1 MPHPLDGL
9 DPGQRAAVV
18 HRGGPLL
25 VEGEAGTGKT
35 RVLAH
40 RVAWLASEGLAPHAA
55 LVFTGSR
62 RAALDLQCRIEGLLH
77 PAWEELAVATP
88 AAWAERVLREHAADA
103 GLDPLWALVTPADR
117 VALLLDR
124 LEELTLR
131 HHEIRGSPAPLLAR
145 VVRRIDRLKEEAIT
159 SDDYASWAGELA
171 ALARDDAER
180 AHAVRELEFARLY
193 ADHDRLLAARGALD
207 RGGAVLALVRLLRE
221 RPHVRAGLAARY
233 RHVVVDDHQD
243 TGLAASL
250 LVALLVA
257 EHGELT
263 AAGDPAQ
270 AVRRLRGAGRK
281 NLDDLGRELPGLRV
295 VRLRRSHRAPAAIVR
310 AARAASGRAAAPAS
324 TPASSPVRVWRC
336 RSERAQGQAVAAEVE
351 RLVATVGV
359 APELIAV
366 LVPSLARNGTV
377 LGAALEER
385 GVPYRLE
392 GAASY
397 FRRPEVRD
405 VVAWLRLL
413 ADPDDSGAAVRAL
426 SRPPV
431 ELRSVDIA
439 RLTQLARR
447 RKVDMVS
454 AIPAALEGPQLSPEG
469 RDQVRA
475 FLALHRRASQA
486 FEEMRPDL
494 FVHRLIE
501 RIGVR
506 RRQVFSASADTAE
519 RLRGLARLGLLAAA
533 YMRREPQATPRDFV
547 AYVAAVAEAGLPDE
561 DLEPDGTVRAVRVLS
576 LDDAAGG
583 EWEHVFVLG
592 LDAGAE
598 RDPALEQADSIPDAL
613 LKERLPPDAGNRL
626 GRLVHLAMTRARRG
640 VVLSWAE
647 DAGEGRARPAPP
659 LERVRGA
666 AGVAEEVWEEELFG
680 PAETLHSTFRMMRD
694 ELLDSVALTGARLSE
709 MRLDT
714 YLDVSHG
721 LVRHLELLKLA
732 ALMERAK
739 DGEPVAEALPYVNE
753 LVLQAATPE
762 QRELFRAS
770 ALDAYLCDTDS
781 AQRRRAEALGSS
793 AEASLEPF
801 IPRRGAGLMLSA
813 SDIETYRRCP
823 LKYKFARV
831 FRIPQEPTI
840 NQRFGILVHQV
851 LERFHTTGGGSRE
864 SLMQLLEASW
874 RRCGFGERNDERQF
888 RRRAESALQRYWE
901 LDQERAG
908 DPVWFER
915 SFTFRL
921 GPHVLRGRVD
931 RVDRLAGGSYELID
945 YKTGRAKTAGELRE
959 DLQLSLYQM
968 GAREAWGL
976 ETSAQSYY
984 YVLENEK
991 VPVEHSEA
999 ELERVRATVAEIAE
1013 GIAGQKF
1020 EPRPDPELC
1029 AGCDYRIVCPAAEA

>member
-1 MPHPLDGL
+1 M
-9 DPGQRAAVV
+9 
-18 HRGGPLL
+18 
-25 VEGEAGTGKT
+25 
-35 RVLAH
+35 
-40 RVAWLASEGLAPHAA
+40 
-55 LVFTGSR
+55 FTGSR

-131 HHEIRGSPAPLLAR
+131 HREIRGSPAPLLAR

-207 RGGAVLALVRLLRE
+207 RGGARARTRPAPARAPARARRARRALPPRRGR
-221 RPHVRAGLAARY
+221 RPPGHRARGLAAR
-233 RHVVVDDHQD
+233 RPP
-243 TGLAASL
+243 GGGA
-250 LVALLVA
+250 
-257 EHGELT
+257 
-263 AAGDPAQ
+263 
-270 AVRRLRGAGRK
+270 RRADCRRRSRAGRPPAARGGPQ

-613 LKERLPPDAGNRL
+613 LKERLP
-626 GRLVHLAMTRARRG
+626 RRG
-640 VVLSWAE
+640 EPARAARAPGH
-647 DAGEGRARPAPP
+647 DARATRRGALVGGGRGRRPRPARSP
-659 LERVRGA
+659 LERVRAA

-1013 GIAGQKF
+1013 GIAGQEF

>member
-18 HRGGPLL
+18 HQGGPLL

-35 RVLAH
+35 TVLAH
-40 RVAWLASEGLAPHAA
+40 RVAWLAGEGLPPHAA
-55 LVFTGSR
+55 LVLTGSL
-62 RAALDLQCRIEGLLH
+62 RAALDLRSRIEVLLH

-88 AAWAERVLREHAADA
+88 ATWAERVLREHSADA

-159 SDDYASWAGELA
+159 FDDYASWAGELA

-180 AHAVRELEFARLY
+180 VHAVRELEFARLY

-221 RPHVRAGLAARY
+221 RPHVRAALAARY

-250 LVALLVA
+250 VVALLA
-257 EHGELT
+257 GEHGELT
-263 AAGDPAQ
+263 AAGDAAQ

-281 NLDDLGRELPGLRV
+281 NLEDLRRELPALRV
-295 VRLRRSHRAPAAIVR
+295 VRLRRSHRAPAGIVR
-310 AARAASGRAAAPAS
+310 AARAAAGAAPAAAA
-324 TPASSPVRVWRC
+324 TGKAPVRVWRC

-366 LVPSLARNGTV
+366 LVPSLSKDATV

-405 VVAWLRLL
+405 VLAWLRLL

-447 RKVDMVS
+447 RKLDMVS

-561 DLEPDGTVRAVRVLS
+561 DLEPDGRVAAVRVLA
-576 LDDAAGG
+576 LEDAAGA
-583 EWEHVFVLG
+583 EWDHVFVLG
-592 LDAGAE
+592 LDASAE
-598 RDPALEQADSIPDAL
+598 RDPVREQADSIPDAL
-613 LKERLPPDAGNRL
+613 LKERLPPDVGGRL
-626 GRLVHLAMTRARRG
+626 GRLVHVAMTRARRG

-647 DAGEGRARPAPP
+647 DAADGRLARPAPA
-659 LERVRGA
+659 LEQVAAA
-666 AGVAEEVWEEELFG
+666 AGAAEEVWEEELFG
-680 PAETLHSTFRMMRD
+680 PAETLHSTFRMLRD
-694 ELLDSVALTGARLSE
+694 ELLDSVALTGARLGE

-714 YLDVSHG
+714 YLDVSQG

-781 AQRRRAEALGSS
+781 AQRRRAEALGAS

-864 SLMQLLEASW
+864 SLMHLFEASW

-901 LDQERAG
+901 LDRERAG
-908 DPVWFER
+908 EPVWFER

-931 RVDRLAGGSYELID
+931 RVDRLADGGYELID

-968 GAREAWGL
+968 GAREAWRL

-1020 EPRPDPELC
+1020 EPRPEPDLC
-1029 AGCDYRIVCPAAEA
+1029 AACDYRIVCPAAEA